1 MPPRILD
8 AVSRIPRP
16 PLAFALAL
24 AALATFGL
32 ALLVGWLTAG
42 TKEELQQA
50 TPLQATANVPAIP
63 LLGRAAP
70 LPAAPK
76 GRIAARQPAAPRLP
90 RLIVGSG

>member
-1 MPPRILD
+1 MPARIVD

-16 PLAFALAL
+16 PLAVALAL
-24 AALATFGL
+24 AAVASFGL

-42 TKEELQQA
+42 TKEELQRA
-50 TPLQATANVPAIP
+50 TPLHATANIPAIP
-63 LLGRAAP
+63 LLGRATP

-76 GRIAARQPAAPRLP
+76 VRIAARRPAAPRLP